1 MSRPH
6 PANALS
12 GARTGHICDRCNR
25 RVRTGDLVRAYA
37 THHPRDGWIL
47 RRVWCEDCGD
57 TVIGT
62 VTEDADEVVIEAM
75 FWSHRLVSVEQRD
88 RNRPDVENDQ

>member
-6 PANALS
+6 PTKALS

-25 RVRTGDLVRAYA
+25 RVRTGDIVRAYA
-37 THHPRDGWIL
+37 THYERDGWSL
-47 RRVWCEDCGD
+47 RRVWCEECGD
-57 TVIGT
+57 TGIDT
-62 VTEDADEVVIEAM
+62 ETEDADEVVIEAV

-88 RNRPDVENDQ
+88 RSRPYVGDE